1 MELTRSGYE
10 SWYLLSLQ
18 HICYLCLVYNFCLFE
33 AKLGLGG
40 GGLRMTGQDLVE
52 TGGHALLVEFVVSVE
67 VADPESCYFCH
78 LFMVEDAYAM
88 RRSE

>member
-1 MELTRSGYE
+1 
-10 SWYLLSLQ
+10 
-18 HICYLCLVYNFCLFE
+18 
-33 AKLGLGG
+33 
-40 GGLRMTGQDLVE
+40 MTGQDLVE

-67 VADPESCYFCH
+67 VADPESCYFGH